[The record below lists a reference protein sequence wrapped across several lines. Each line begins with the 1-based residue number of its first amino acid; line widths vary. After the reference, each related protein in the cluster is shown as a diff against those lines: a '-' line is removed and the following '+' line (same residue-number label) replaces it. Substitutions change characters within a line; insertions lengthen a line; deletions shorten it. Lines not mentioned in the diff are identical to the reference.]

1 MKLYDLL
8 EKIVKAVNER
18 IKKSE
23 VKSYITSTYREGGW
37 DITKYSDGTYHAIR
51 RTTYNFSASSFTS
64 WGSLYYAKISGYTFP
79 NGLEQP
85 NHYVVTC
92 HDAGGRTWCVHNGL
106 STGMTDQVYA
116 VTPTKPSSSISVTF
130 EIQIWKK

>member
-8 EKIVKAVNER
+8 EKIETTLNMSRATRYKEN
-18 IKKSE
+18 
-23 VKSYITSTYREGGW
+23 GW
-37 DITKYSDGTYHAIR
+37 DVTKYLDGTYHAIKR
-51 RTTYNFSASSFTS
+51 NTYTFSAGGFKS
-64 WGSLYYAKISGYTFP
+64 WGSFYYNSISGYSFP
-79 NGLEQP
+79 SGLAQP

-106 STGMTDQVYA
+106 STGMTDQIYA